1 MLPQEIKTRYWLK
14 CRFCNGDF
22 TARRRD
28 AQYCSSSCRNKY
40 QRWQKRCR
48 VLSHRIGQDM
58 GELGKYL
65 QFPEMKPDVIEYM
78 KGIQKHVDYLF
89 SSYRVTRVF

>member
-1 MLPQEIKTRYWLK
+1 MLPDKIRPRYWLK
-14 CRFCNGDF
+14 CRFCGGDF
-22 TARRRD
+22 TATRKD

-40 QRWQKRCR
+40 QRWQKRCQT
-48 VLSHRIGQDM
+48 LSHRIGQDM

-65 QFPEMKPDVIEYM
+65 QFQEMTPDVAEYL

-89 SSYRVTRVF
+89 SCYRIGRVR